1 MQMCDVNLRNFD
13 NDEMIELKKK
23 MNNYLKQARE

>member
-1 MQMCDVNLRNFD
+1 MQMFDVNLRNFD
-13 NDEMIELKKK
+13 NDEMIEIKKK